1 MQTGQPPRFVTAS
14 IIVVHFYPY
23 ILSNDVGM
31 RVFIV
36 VDNFPQ
42 RCNLCMLLISCI
54 LMTN

>member
-23 ILSNDVGM
+23 IVSNDVGM
-31 RVFIV
+31 RLFIV